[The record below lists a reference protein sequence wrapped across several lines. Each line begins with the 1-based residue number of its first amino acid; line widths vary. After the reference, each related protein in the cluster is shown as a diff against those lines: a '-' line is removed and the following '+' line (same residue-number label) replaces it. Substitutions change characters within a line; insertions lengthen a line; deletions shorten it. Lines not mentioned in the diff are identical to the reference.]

1 MLTENLM
8 RSMDDGHLIAA
19 ARCEL
24 DPLTSTPLERELLDR
39 FERCAPGIS
48 TVGDQ
53 MALLDEYKV
62 SADDLRQIC
71 QYNPFADA
79 AELAAALGFLTG
91 VGITDLDALKRA
103 FALLD
108 VLGDEDIDTPE
119 RLRAELDRLKTFNN
133 VVADA
138 GDTLTRLAALTQE

>member
-8 RSMDDGHLIAA
+8 RSMDDGHLLAA

-53 MALLDEYKV
+53 MAVLDEYEV
-62 SADDLRQIC
+62 SADDLRELLEAHPASFHTCAQMLIAL
-71 QYNPFADA
+71 NDA
-79 AELAAALGFLTG
+79 S
-91 VGITDLDALKRA
+91 ITDLAKLKNA
-103 FALLD
+103 IALLD